1 MEKMDKIKIGEKEFG
16 FKLTLESWKRLK
28 ESGITPGNL
37 QKKIDEDMAGTI
49 SALVFYGLSPDE
61 RKQTKQEEIDLIA
74 DLSIANQI
82 TEIVKKSIEGEKK
95 DDEPKN

>member
-37 QKKIDEDMAGTI
+37 QKGTI